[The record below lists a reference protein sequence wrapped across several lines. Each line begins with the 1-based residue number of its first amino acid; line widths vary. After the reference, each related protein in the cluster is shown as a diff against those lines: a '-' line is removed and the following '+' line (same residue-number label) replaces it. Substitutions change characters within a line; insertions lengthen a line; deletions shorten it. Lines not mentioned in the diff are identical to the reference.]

1 MDNYGRKVL
10 KRETLQRIMYY
21 LFDHITVTR
30 FYGLENI
37 PKEGGIIV
45 ATNHMSRIDIPLLF
59 VNPVRPDITALVTDK
74 YLKYPLI
81 NWFVKTAEAVYIDRE
96 RADFGAFREA
106 QKLIKSGVSMG
117 IAPEGTRSQIGELM
131 EGKPGMILLAIR
143 SGAPIVPVGLA
154 GTDTAFKR
162 LKTFRK
168 PHLAARF
175 GKPYQID
182 DLPREN
188 REAAMQKAI
197 DEIMCRIGSLL
208 PPRYWGFYKD
218 HPRLQ
223 ELVAEQGGP
232 VSDEQS

>member
-1 MDNYGRKVL
+1 M
-10 KRETLQRIMYY
+10 KRDTLQRIMYY

-30 FYGLENI
+30 FYGTENI

-81 NWFVKTAEAVYIDRE
+81 NWFVRTAEAIYIDRE
-96 RADFGAFREA
+96 RADFSAFREA
-106 QKLIKSGVSMG
+106 QKLIKNGVSMG

-162 LKTFRK
+162 LSSFRK
-168 PHLAARF
+168 PLLAARF
-175 GKPYQID
+175 GKPYKIEE
-182 DLPREN
+182 LPREN
-188 REAAMQKAI
+188 REEAMQKAI
-197 DEIMCRIGSLL
+197 DEIMCRIAALL

-223 ELVAEQGGP
+223 ELIAEQGGP
-232 VSDEQS
+232 VPEERR

>member
-1 MDNYGRKVL
+1 MF
-10 KRETLQRIMYY
+10 Y

-30 FYGLENI
+30 FLGTENI

-45 ATNHMSRIDIPLLF
+45 ATNHMSRMDIPLLF

-74 YLKYPLI
+74 YLKYPFI
-81 NWFVKTAEAVYIDRE
+81 NWFIKTAGAIYIDRE

-117 IAPEGTRSQIGELM
+117 IAPEGTRSKIGELM
-131 EGKPGMILLAIR
+131 EGKAGMILLAIR

-162 LKTFRK
+162 FLSFRK
-168 PHLAARF
+168 PTLTARF

-182 DLPREN
+182 ELPREN
-188 REAAMQKAI
+188 REEAMKIAI
-197 DEIMCRIGSLL
+197 DEIMCRIASLL
-208 PPRYWGFYKD
+208 PPRYWGYYKD

-223 ELVAEQGGP
+223 ELIAEQGGP
-232 VSDEQS
+232 VSDENK